1 MRKEAGVTQRK
12 IETTRRPSDRIER
25 ARVDKFSARRIEL
38 AEAALETLAELGYAR
53 TSLREIAQK
62 SEFTHG
68 VLHYYF
74 SDKVD
79 LICCCV
85 RHYKAK
91 CVTRYDQITSAAQ
104 SREELMKGFLEKLGE
119 TVRDEAQMHRLW
131 YDLRSQ
137 SLFEEA
143 FRDDVAEIDKSLEDM
158 VWRVASRFASLGG
171 RQPIVS
177 RGPSMRCLMGFPR
190 AAGHLWRSHCNRR
203 PAGRSRTPAPDQRS
217 CAGRYAF
224 LHATRITSAAAF
236 ARKRSSRRRPALSRT
251 PAALGLRLAQPRFQR
266 REIRR
271 VAGPPH
277 PRGLRPRFRI
287 EFGRTSRICV
297 RS

>member
-1 MRKEAGVTQRK
+1 MISQDASEHYSCRGEAAIWSLEVRRESGVTRRK
-12 IETTRRPSDRIER
+12 AETTRRPSRPLDRIER

-38 AEAALETLAELGYAR
+38 AEAALVTLAELGYAR

-91 CVTRYDQITSAAQ
+91 CVTRYDQVTSAAQ
-104 SREELMKGFLEKLGE
+104 SRDELMAGFLDKLGE

-143 FRDDVAEIDKSLEDM
+143 FRNDVAEIDKSLEDM
-158 VWRVASRFASLGG
+158 VWRIASRFAALGG
-171 RQPIVS
+171 RKPAIS
-177 RGPSMRCLMGFPR
+177 RGALYALFDGLFQRCLLRHLSGDHR
-190 AAGHLWRSHCNRR
+190 AIADL
-203 PAGRSRTPAPDQRS
+203 
-217 CAGRYAF
+217 
-224 LHATRITSAAAF
+224 LEEVE
-236 ARKRSSRRRPALSRT
+236 
-251 PAALGLRLAQPRFQR
+251 RLLPT
-266 REIRR
+266 
-271 VAGPPH
+271 VA
-277 PRGLRPRFRI
+277 
-287 EFGRTSRICV
+287 
-297 RS
+297 

>member
-1 MRKEAGVTQRK
+1 
-12 IETTRRPSDRIER
+12 
-25 ARVDKFSARRIEL
+25 
-38 AEAALETLAELGYAR
+38 LETLAELGYAR

-104 SREELMKGFLEKLGE
+104 SRDELMKGFLEKLGE
-119 TVRDEAQMHRLW
+119 TVRDESQMHRLW

-143 FRDDVAEIDKSLEDM
+143 FRKDVAEIDKSLEDM
-158 VWRVASRFASLGG
+158 VWRVASRYAALGG
-171 RQPIVS
+171 RQLAVS
-177 RGPSMRCLMGFPR
+177 RGALYALFDGLFQRCLLR
-190 AAGHLWRSHCNRR
+190 HLSGDRKAIADLR
-203 PAGRSRTPAPDQRS
+203 DEV
-217 CAGRYAF
+217 
-224 LHATRITSAAAF
+224 
-236 ARKRSSRRRPALSRT
+236 ARLLPT
-251 PAALGLRLAQPRFQR
+251 
-266 REIRR
+266 
-271 VAGPPH
+271 VA
-277 PRGLRPRFRI
+277 
-287 EFGRTSRICV
+287 
-297 RS
+297 

>member
-1 MRKEAGVTQRK
+1 MISHGASGHYCCRGDAMSRSLSVRKEAGVAQRK
-12 IETTRRPSDRIER
+12 VETAGRPRQPSDRIER

-91 CVTRYDQITSAAQ
+91 CVTRYDQVTSAAQ
-104 SREELMKGFLEKLGE
+104 SRDELMKGFLKKLGE

-137 SLFEEA
+137 SLFEGA
-143 FRDDVAEIDKSLEDM
+143 FRNDVAEIDKSLEDM

-171 RQPIVS
+171 RKPAIS
-177 RGPSMRCLMGFPR
+177 RGALYALFDGLFQRCLLRHLSGDRR
-190 AAGHLWRSHCNRR
+190 AIADLL
-203 PAGRSRTPAPDQRS
+203 D
-217 CAGRYAF
+217 
-224 LHATRITSAAAF
+224 
-236 ARKRSSRRRPALSRT
+236 
-251 PAALGLRLAQPRFQR
+251 
-266 REIRR
+266 EVER
-271 VAGPPH
+271 VLPNVA
-277 PRGLRPRFRI
+277 
-287 EFGRTSRICV
+287 
-297 RS
+297 

>member
-1 MRKEAGVTQRK
+1 
-12 IETTRRPSDRIER
+12 
-25 ARVDKFSARRIEL
+25 
-38 AEAALETLAELGYAR
+38 LETLAELGYAR

-91 CVTRYDQITSAAQ
+91 CVTRYDRITSAAQ
-104 SREELMKGFLEKLGE
+104 SRDELLKGFLEKLGE

-143 FRDDVAEIDKSLEDM
+143 FRNDVAEIDKSLEDM
-158 VWRVASRFASLGG
+158 VWRIASRFASLGG
-171 RQPIVS
+171 RQPAVS
-177 RGPSMRCLMGFPR
+177 RAALYALFDGLFQRCLLR
-190 AAGHLWRSHCNRR
+190 HLSGDRT
-203 PAGRSRTPAPDQRS
+203 AIADLQEEVGRLLPT
-217 CAGRYAF
+217 
-224 LHATRITSAAAF
+224 
-236 ARKRSSRRRPALSRT
+236 
-251 PAALGLRLAQPRFQR
+251 
-266 REIRR
+266 
-271 VAGPPH
+271 VA
-277 PRGLRPRFRI
+277 
-287 EFGRTSRICV
+287 
-297 RS
+297 

>member
-1 MRKEAGVTQRK
+1 MISEGTSGHYCRRSDAAIRSLDVRKQSAVRQRK
-12 IETTRRPSDRIER
+12 IETPSRLSKPSDRIER
-25 ARVDKFSARRIEL
+25 SRVDKFSARRIEL

-104 SREELMKGFLEKLGE
+104 SRDELMKGFLEKLGE
-119 TVRDEAQMHRLW
+119 TVRDEARMHRLW

-137 SLFEEA
+137 SSV
-143 FRDDVAEIDKSLEDM
+143 R
-158 VWRVASRFASLGG
+158 
-171 RQPIVS
+171 
-177 RGPSMRCLMGFPR
+177 RGL
-190 AAGHLWRSHCNRR
+190 
-203 PAGRSRTPAPDQRS
+203 
-217 CAGRYAF
+217 
-224 LHATRITSAAAF
+224 
-236 ARKRSSRRRPALSRT
+236 SRRRSRDRQE
-251 PAALGLRLAQPRFQR
+251 PGRHGVAH
-266 REIRR
+266 R
-271 VAGPPH
+271 VPLCLT
-277 PRGLRPRFRI
+277 R
-287 EFGRTSRICV
+287 
-297 RS
+297 

>member
-1 MRKEAGVTQRK
+1 MISRGASGHDCCRGDAVIRSLGVRRESGVTRRK
-12 IETTRRPSDRIER
+12 IETTRGPNRPSDRIER
-25 ARVDKFSARRIEL
+25 ARIDKFSARRIEL

-91 CVTRYDQITSAAQ
+91 CVTRYDQITSSAQ
-104 SREELMKGFLEKLGE
+104 SRDELMKGFLEKLGE
-119 TVRDEAQMHRLW
+119 TVRDEARMHRLW

-143 FRDDVAEIDKSLEDM
+143 FRADVLEIDKSLEDM
-158 VWRVASRFASLGG
+158 IWRIMSRFAELTGEP
-171 RQPIVS
+171 QQMP
-177 RGPSMRCLMGFPR
+177 PSVLYAVLDGLFQQCLLKHLSGDPAAVAEMQADVRSVLARVTR
-190 AAGHLWRSHCNRR
+190 APVTADQ
-203 PAGRSRTPAPDQRS
+203 SRTK
-217 CAGRYAF
+217 
-224 LHATRITSAAAF
+224 T
-236 ARKRSSRRRPALSRT
+236 
-251 PAALGLRLAQPRFQR
+251 
-266 REIRR
+266 
-271 VAGPPH
+271 
-277 PRGLRPRFRI
+277 
-287 EFGRTSRICV
+287 
-297 RS
+297 